1 MYSVFAP
8 VSASHLRRSLATN
21 SGPLSD
27 LRCSGT
33 PLVTIPSASPPITF
47 ALDQRRSARIS
58 KHSRVYSSIRLRMR
72 TLRPSCVRAL
82 SRVEHQRR
90 AALLPSDS
98 DARPPNRTC
107 TFRYASGS
115 PGTPMYA
122 GVRIHPLRK
131 RSTLSMERRNCST
144 LPSRHSLRVGRRR
157 LGSRTSRVLLRWSF
171 LCFFISQRQ
180 MQSPESDRITA
191 VGQEPAGEKTRSLTH
206 LVLPAVM

>member
-1 MYSVFAP
+1 MAGVHSIEHF
-8 VSASHLRRSLATN
+8 RRSFATN
-21 SGPLSD
+21 SGPLSE
-27 LRCSGT
+27 RICSGT
-33 PLVTIPSASPPITF
+33 PFITITSASDSITF
-47 ALDQRRSARIS
+47 ALLHRRSGRTNGL
-58 KHSRVYSSIRLRMR
+58 SRVCSSIRFNMR
-72 TLRPSCVRAL
+72 TVLPSCVFAL

-90 AALLPSDS
+90 AALLPSGS

-131 RSTLSMERRNCST
+131 RSTRSMERRNCST

-180 MQSPESDRITA
+180 MQSPT
-191 VGQEPAGEKTRSLTH
+191 
-206 LVLPAVM
+206 

>member
-8 VSASHLRRSLATN
+8 VFASHCRRSLATN

-27 LRCSGT
+27 RRCSGT
-33 PLVTIPSASPPITF
+33 PFDTMTSASAEMTL
-47 ALDQRRSARIS
+47 ALDQRRSASTSRL
-58 KHSRVYSSIRLRMR
+58 SRVCSSIKLRMR
-72 TLRPSCVRAL
+72 TLRPSCVCAL

-90 AALLPSDS
+90 AALLPSVS

-115 PGTPMYA
+115 PGTLMYA

-131 RSTLSMERRNCST
+131 RSTRSMERRNCST

-157 LGSRTSRVLLRWSF
+157 LGSLASRVLLRWSF
-171 LCFFISQRQ
+171 LCFFISHRQ
-180 MQSPESDRITA
+180 MQSPT
-191 VGQEPAGEKTRSLTH
+191 
-206 LVLPAVM
+206 